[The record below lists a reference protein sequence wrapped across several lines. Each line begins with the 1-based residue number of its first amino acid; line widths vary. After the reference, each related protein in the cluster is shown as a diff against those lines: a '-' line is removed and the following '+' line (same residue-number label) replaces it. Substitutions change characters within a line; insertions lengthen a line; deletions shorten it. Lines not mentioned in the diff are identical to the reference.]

1 MREFLNYH
9 KLLLLFKILFV
20 IIKAA
25 KKEIVMKGFER
36 NEATDLAVAIAE
48 LLDSKK
54 AENIALYDIT
64 KLSSVANYMILATV
78 SSTTQGKALS
88 DFVEENLN
96 KVGVRVLRRDGAME
110 WIVLDYNEVIV
121 HIFTP
126 EVRDFYH
133 LEKIWG
139 ESKNAFSLDE
149 VRKFLEKE
157 EQEKNKQPKQEKP
170 KKEKKEEKKKVAS
183 KKPKEK
189 ETKKAK
195 KESK

>member
-1 MREFLNYH
+1 
-9 KLLLLFKILFV
+9 
-20 IIKAA
+20 
-25 KKEIVMKGFER
+25 MKGFER

-48 LLDSKK
+48 LFDSKK
-54 AENIALYDIT
+54 AENIVLFDIT

-78 SSTTQGKALS
+78 GSSTQGKAVA

-96 KVGVRVLRRDGAME
+96 KVGVRVLRRDGAMD

-121 HIFTP
+121 HIFTQ

-139 ESKNAFSLDE
+139 ENKNAFTLEE

-157 EQEKNKQPKQEKP
+157 EQEKQKEEKAKKP
-170 KKEKKEEKKKVAS
+170 AKVEKKAAKAEKEKLEKEEKKTTKAAKS
-183 KKPKEK
+183 AKK
-189 ETKKAK
+189 ETKW
-195 KESK
+195 

>member
-1 MREFLNYH
+1 
-9 KLLLLFKILFV
+9 
-20 IIKAA
+20 
-25 KKEIVMKGFER
+25 MKGFER
-36 NEATDLAVAIAE
+36 NDATDLAVAIAE

-54 AENIALYDIT
+54 AENIVLYDIT
-64 KLSSVANYMILATV
+64 KLSSVANYMVVATV
-78 SSTTQGKALS
+78 SSTTQGKTLS
-88 DFVEENLN
+88 DFIEENLN

-126 EVRDFYH
+126 DVREFYH

-139 ESKNAFSLDE
+139 ENKNAFSLEE

-157 EQEKNKQPKQEKP
+157 EQEKVKQEKLAKQEKP
-170 KKEKKEEKKKVAS
+170 KKEKKEEKKKVVS
-183 KKPKEK
+183 KKAEAKD
-189 ETKKAK
+189 TKKAK